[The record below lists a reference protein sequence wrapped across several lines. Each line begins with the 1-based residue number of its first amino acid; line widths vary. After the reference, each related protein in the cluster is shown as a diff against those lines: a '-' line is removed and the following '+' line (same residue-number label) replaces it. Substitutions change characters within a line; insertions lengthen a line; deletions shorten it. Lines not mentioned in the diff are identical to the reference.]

1 MRELSHGETGQQRAG
16 ADLLFQLEYISILSY
31 LF

>member
-16 ADLLFQLEYISILSY
+16 ADLLFQLEYI
-31 LF
+31 